1 MIIISY
7 LLNSMD
13 IKAYKNLNDSNIN
26 EMHDYYASKV
36 NKSVDANNDN
46 LFIWMQ
52 EHITIY
58 FIADNHSG
66 FAFATHI
73 VNQSKD
79 QSKFV
84 EVPHEVAET
93 LAYETSLYSRKKIN
107 LLIQNSVLEFDHNE
121 SIIESSL
128 TDNFISGKS
137 FIEEWVQTEYIRA
150 DKTLKIPAKDLVTL
164 DTAIIHQSKMRF
176 KELLSTVNDE
186 QFKAEFEEFLFG
198 YNNKRFFLAAS
209 AMGSI
214 IEHLIFIILTNYN
227 AQNLLGTRR
236 PTANKY
242 LQALEKQKYFKFT
255 DRDSRFID
263 NIFQTRNSISHYNS
277 GGVLKSQCDLMLN
290 GLEAIYRRFY
300 LPSKAYQANH

>member
-1 MIIISY
+1 
-7 LLNSMD
+7 MD
-13 IKAYKNLNDSNIN
+13 IKAYKNLNGSNIN

-58 FIADNHSG
+58 FIADSHSG
-66 FAFATHI
+66 FAFATHT

-84 EVPHEVAET
+84 EVPHEVSET

-137 FIEEWVQTEYIRA
+137 FPW
-150 DKTLKIPAKDLVTL
+150 
-164 DTAIIHQSKMRF
+164 
-176 KELLSTVNDE
+176 
-186 QFKAEFEEFLFG
+186 
-198 YNNKRFFLAAS
+198 LAQ
-209 AMGSI
+209 
-214 IEHLIFIILTNYN
+214 Y
-227 AQNLLGTRR
+227 
-236 PTANKY
+236 
-242 LQALEKQKYFKFT
+242 
-255 DRDSRFID
+255 
-263 NIFQTRNSISHYNS
+263 
-277 GGVLKSQCDLMLN
+277 
-290 GLEAIYRRFY
+290 
-300 LPSKAYQANH
+300 